1 MHRRSFLLGALAGGM
16 PAVILAR
23 AEGAETVS
31 VLYAG
36 SLLSL
41 MEKGIG
47 PAFDAR
53 GDGAFVGY
61 AGGSGALAN
70 QIRGGLRRA
79 DIFISASPKL
89 NDTLGAG
96 HGDRVRWYIEF
107 ARSPLMIGYDPR
119 SRFAADLKTRPW
131 HEVLQ
136 LPGLRIGRTDP
147 VLDPKGALTVQML
160 QRAEAAYHLP
170 GLASRVLG
178 APDNPQQVRPE
189 ESLVGR
195 LQSGQVDVGF
205 FYATET
211 ADLHIPAIALPP
223 DIVVAAHYTVTILR
237 DAPNPAGA
245 ERFVAFLLGR
255 EGRAIQRRHGL
266 DTVGPTLTGDAAA
279 LPDLLRPFVA
289 PGK

>member
-1 MHRRSFLLGALAGGM
+1 MQRRSFLLGALAGV
-16 PAVILAR
+16 PAVALTP
-23 AEGAETVS
+23 AEAAEPVS

-53 GDGAFVGY
+53 GEGAFVGY

-70 QIRGGLRRA
+70 QIRDGLRRA
-79 DIFISASPKL
+79 EVFISASPKL

-119 SRFAADLKTRPW
+119 SRFAADLKARPW
-131 HEVLQ
+131 YEVLQ
-136 LPGLRIGRTDP
+136 QPGIRIGRTDP

-160 QRAEAAYHLP
+160 QRAEAAYRLP

-178 APDNPQQVRPE
+178 APDNPRQVRPE

-211 ADLHIPAIALPP
+211 ADLHIPDIALPP

-245 ERFVAFLLGR
+245 ERFVAFLLGPA
-255 EGRAIQRRHGL
+255 GRAIQLRHGL
-266 DTVGPTLTGDAAA
+266 DMVGPTLTGDAAA
-279 LPDLLRPFVA
+279 LPDLLRPFLA

>member
-1 MHRRSFLLGALAGGM
+1 MHRRSFLLGAILGGL
-16 PAVILAR
+16 PAVAAGR
-23 AEGAETVS
+23 SEAAEPVS

-36 SLLSL
+36 SLLTL

-53 GDGAFVGY
+53 GEGVFMGY

-70 QIRGGLRRA
+70 QIRDGLRRA

-89 NDTLGAG
+89 NDTLGGG
-96 HGDRVRWYIEF
+96 HGDRVRWYVEF
-107 ARSPLMIGYDPR
+107 ARSPLMIGYDPH

-131 HEVLQ
+131 YEVLRE
-136 LPGLRIGRTDP
+136 PGIRIGRTDP
-147 VLDPKGALTVQML
+147 VLDPKGALTVQVM
-160 QRAEAAYHLP
+160 QRAEAAYRLP

-205 FYATET
+205 FYATEV
-211 ADLHIPAIALPP
+211 ADLHIPAVALPA
-223 DIVVAAHYTVTILR
+223 DIVAAARYTITILR
-237 DAPNPAGA
+237 DAPNPTGAG
-245 ERFVAFLLGR
+245 RFVAFLLGP
-255 EGRAIQRRHGL
+255 EGRAILRRHGL

-279 LPDLLRPFVA
+279 VPDLLRPVLA

>member
-1 MHRRSFLLGALAGGM
+1 MQRRSFLLGALAGV
-16 PAVILAR
+16 PAVALTP
-23 AEGAETVS
+23 AEAAEPVS

-53 GDGAFVGY
+53 GEGAFVGY

-70 QIRGGLRRA
+70 QIRDGLRRA
-79 DIFISASPKL
+79 EVFISASPKL

-119 SRFAADLKTRPW
+119 SRFAADLKARPW
-131 HEVLQ
+131 YEVLQ
-136 LPGLRIGRTDP
+136 QPGIRIGRTDP

-160 QRAEAAYHLP
+160 QRAEAAYRLP

-245 ERFVAFLLGR
+245 ERFVAFLLGPA
-255 EGRAIQRRHGL
+255 GRAIQRRHGL
-266 DTVGPTLTGDAAA
+266 DMVGPTLTGDAAA
-279 LPDLLRPFVA
+279 LPDLLRLFLA